1 MHAFKLSSCLWLGA
15 AMAASLPS
23 LSAFADAPRQLTLE
37 QRGDPG
43 EWLLAHRRGFLT
55 HPTQSTGYW
64 ARKGEA
70 LSVNIAYQ
78 GTPPNLPR
86 SCGWCLSPTPTA
98 PCRPIRWSSCAPASI
113 RSPRRTTA

>member
-1 MHAFKLSSCLWLGA
+1 MVASLSS
-15 AMAASLPS
+15 LP
-23 LSAFADAPRQLTLE
+23 AFADAPRQLTLE
-37 QRGDPG
+37 QRGDPS

-78 GTPPNLPR
+78 GTPPNLPPELWLVPIANANSAMPSNQVVQLRPGLNQITAQNDGVIYFAPR
-86 SCGWCLSPTPTA
+86 SQPG
-98 PCRPIRWSSCAPASI
+98 RG
-113 RSPRRTTA
+113 